1 MKKIVSIGNQGF
13 EDIRINDNFYVDKT
27 AFIKEWWEAR
37 DIVTLIT
44 RPRRFGKTLN
54 MDMLKCFFSNKYAG
68 RQDLFEGLSIWEEEK
83 YRKLQGEYPVVSLSF
98 ADVKQTN
105 YIDAVKMI
113 KFIISDAFREYR
125 DIMQSDRFTETDRQR
140 FEMVNPTMDDVTAQR
155 ALKELGGYL
164 ETYYG
169 RKVILFLDEYDTPMQ
184 EAYVGGYWDE
194 FTAFIRRLFNSTFK
208 TNPYLERA
216 IMTGITRVSK
226 DMSYPCQGYDLRPH
240 QRASFFES
248 IFSDLNNLKVITTT
262 SNCYEQCFGFT
273 EPEVFEALDSFG
285 LSSQKQAVKQWYD
298 GFIFGNHKDI
308 YNPWSITNFLG
319 EQKLKAY
326 WAATSSNHLV
336 DRIIRTASSEVK
348 EQMEDLLEGK
358 EVVVTFDEQIVFNQL
373 EQNESAIWSLLMASG
388 YLKPEQVEYRG
399 ELMKPWYH
407 LKITNLETRV
417 MFFEMFAGWFQ
428 NKDASYSHFMQALVQ
443 DDLEAMN
450 YFMNRMTNATFS
462 YFDVGGDGYQQPE
475 KFYHGFV
482 LGLMAE
488 QTENYMIKSNRE
500 SGFGR
505 YDIMMLPK
513 KEALPGIIMEF
524 KVRSSRKEKSL
535 EETVGAA
542 LQQIKERNYD
552 AELLSLGIPEER
564 IRHYGFAFDGKNVLI
579 GSDGENIQY

>member
-83 YRKLQGEYPVVSLSF
+83 YRKLQGEYPVISLSF

-194 FTAFIRRLFNSTFK
+194 FTAFIRSLFNSTFK

-226 DMSYPCQGYDLRPH
+226 
-240 QRASFFES
+240 ES

>member
-83 YRKLQGEYPVVSLSF
+83 YRKLQGEYPVISLSF

-184 EAYVGGYWDE
+184 EAYVGGYGDE
-194 FTAFIRRLFNSTFK
+194 FTAFIRSLFNSTFK

-216 IMTGITRVSK
+216 IMTGVTRVSK

>member
-83 YRKLQGEYPVVSLSF
+83 YRKLQGEYPVISLSF

-194 FTAFIRRLFNSTFK
+194 FTAFIRSLFNSTFK

-226 DMSYPCQGYDLRPH
+226 
-240 QRASFFES
+240 ES

-358 EVVVTFDEQIVFNQL
+358 EVVITFDEQIVFNQL

>member
-1 MKKIVSIGNQGF
+1 VKKIVSIGNQGF

-194 FTAFIRRLFNSTFK
+194 FTAFIRSLFNSTFK

-475 KFYHGFV
+475 KFYHGFA

>member
-83 YRKLQGEYPVVSLSF
+83 YRKLQGEYPVISLSF

-194 FTAFIRRLFNSTFK
+194 FTAFIRSLFNSTFK